1 MTISSAAMVLGR
13 RNTGQQKDSADT
25 CSVQSSGDIITT
37 CGCYPQPWLIRPHN
51 FYPFMTS
58 IYVDQLLTN
67 FRALNSLGGK
77 VMPVVNSP
85 MTANGKAPSFFNSDG
100 SPTLIKERNAWSFDQ
115 FNRQVTLAA
124 KLGKSMG
131 LAIQPTEGLVIVD
144 LDSKNYPGGTAELF
158 EDHNRLVGA
167 YPALKTT
174 RTEMTTN
181 GGLHIYVK
189 VRDLSEWDKGDGS
202 LAKRLTTTAG
212 GTLRGELLASNSI
225 CVAAPSYDRYKLLE
239 GYPAD
244 QVVTVNN
251 LQEIGIFPF
260 QKPVVLQQHR
270 PVIPTTPPVIKQNGF
285 KLRELLGLKA
295 KNVLKGEFAYSDTN
309 TPRRDRSLQL
319 TGFAK
324 EAFGVENLAT
334 SYGKPLS
341 ETADELIEEVVSV
354 FGIDAKRA
362 EIILKPLRAN
372 RSTFGAGNS
381 ELVKDKLGID
391 DSKPQKQ
398 QSSINARIAQNEAKK
413 VFGTIRQRVRTGEV
427 EVADGSIYSRDDL
440 ATIYIDLSVLT
451 SYQWPKTLAEDT
463 VTKLAKLNEY
473 DHIKEE
479 FLDLIKTS
487 APLPDAQWD
496 QLDQLIFG
504 INDPIA
510 RMFMPKYLIGA
521 VARLM
526 VPGCPSVPTPVLI
539 GEQGI
544 GKSLSCKALFG
555 EEYVVDDIGYS
566 LDKDD
571 ISRAHRYWCTELAE
585 MDGITTRGDRERL
598 KAFLTRERDT
608 YRRPYAHGDTEYLR
622 RFVFWGTS
630 NSVPLNDPTGNRRF
644 VAIDLLSK
652 TPSNRIPIH
661 QIKAHRAAIW
671 ARAYQEW
678 ESGTTYHLSPA
689 EQTLVN
695 AANSVHTSTDT
706 WSDRL
711 AEALVKDQGHTCL
724 SVSDGFKLLG
734 IEPVSQHA
742 QNTKRM
748 HEVLKSLGYR
758 SAKVTLPD
766 GTRAT
771 RYTKASGRKQTPLDT
786 NRCITY

>member
-1 MTISSAAMVLGR
+1 MVLGR
-13 RNTGQQKDSADT
+13 RITGQEKDSSDT
-25 CSVQSSGDIITT
+25 CSTQSSGDIITT
-37 CGCYPQPWLIRPHN
+37 CGCYPQPWLIKPPNSH
-51 FYPFMTS
+51 PFMTT

-77 VMPVVNSP
+77 VMPVVQSSI
-85 MTANGKAPSFFNSDG
+85 TANGKAPSFYTADG
-100 SPTLIKERNAWSFDQ
+100 SPTLITERHAWSFDQ
-115 FNRQVTLAA
+115 FDRQVKLAA
-124 KLGKSMG
+124 KLGRSIG
-131 LAIQPTEGLVIVD
+131 VAIQPSEGLVIVD
-144 LDSKNYPGGTAELF
+144 LDSKNYLGGTAELL
-158 EDHNRLVGA
+158 EDHNRLVVA
-167 YPALKTT
+167 YPALKQT

-202 LAKRLTTTAG
+202 LARRLTTTAG

-225 CVAAPSYDRYKLLE
+225 CVAAPSHERYKLLE
-239 GYPAD
+239 GYPVGE
-244 QVVTVNN
+244 VVTINT
-251 LQEIGIFPF
+251 LQDIGIFPV

-270 PVIPTTPPVIKQNGF
+270 PVVPPTPPVIKPNGF

-295 KNVLKGEFAYSDTN
+295 KNVLKGEFAYSDSN
-309 TPRRDRSLQL
+309 TPKQDRSLQL

-334 SYGKPLS
+334 SHGKALS
-341 ETADELIEEVVSV
+341 ETADELIEEVVAV
-354 FGIDAKRA
+354 LGLDDKRA
-362 EIILKPLRAN
+362 QTILKPLIAN
-372 RSTFGAGNS
+372 RSSYRAGNPD
-381 ELVKDKLGID
+381 LVKDKLGVD

-398 QSSINARIAQNEAKK
+398 QSFINSCTAQNEAQKLL
-413 VFGTIRQRVRTGEV
+413 GTIRLRVRTEEV
-427 EVADGSIYSRDDL
+427 ELPNGTILSRDDI
-440 ATIYIDLSVLT
+440 ATIYLDLSVL
-451 SYQWPKTLAEDT
+451 SNKQWPKNIAQDA
-463 VTKLAKLNEY
+463 VNKLAKLNQY
-473 DHIKEE
+473 DHIRDE
-479 FLDLIKTS
+479 FLKMVRSST
-487 APLPDAQWD
+487 PLPDAQWD

-526 VPGCPSVPTPVLI
+526 VPACPCVPTPVLI
-539 GEQGI
+539 GKQGI

-555 EEYVVDDIGYS
+555 DEYVVDDIGYS

-585 MDGITTRGDRERL
+585 MDGITSRGDRERL
-598 KAFLTRERDT
+598 KAFLVRERDT
-608 YRRPYAHGDTEYLR
+608 YRRPYAGGDTVYLR

-630 NSVPLNDPTGNRRF
+630 NSVPMNDPTGNRRF

-652 TPSNRIPIH
+652 DPSNPIPIH
-661 QIKAHRAAIW
+661 QIKTHRAAIW

-678 ESGTTYHLSPA
+678 ESGTTYHLTPA
-689 EQTLVN
+689 EQTLVDD
-695 AANSVHTSTDT
+695 ANSIHTSTDT

-711 AEALVKDQGHTCL
+711 AEALVKDPGHTCL

-734 IEPVSQHA
+734 IEPVNQHA

-748 HEVLKSLGYR
+748 HEALRSLGYR
-758 SAKVTLPD
+758 SAKVTLP
-766 GTRAT
+766 GGSRAT
-771 RYTKASGRKQTPLDT
+771 RYTNATGMKQKPLNT
-786 NRCITY
+786 SRCITF